1 MPIQAKAMTPAMTS
15 RPFNFSAGPATM
27 PAEVLAK
34 AADEMLDWPD
44 SSGKRCGMGVME
56 MSHSSK
62 EFLEITPKRMTLC
75 ASFSLFRRTLKFS
88 LCKAADWQKT
98 LSFL

>member
-1 MPIQAKAMTPAMTS
+1 MTPAMTS

-27 PAEVLAK
+27 PAEVLAQ

-56 MSHSSK
+56 MS
-62 EFLEITPKRMTLC
+62 
-75 ASFSLFRRTLKFS
+75 
-88 LCKAADWQKT
+88 
-98 LSFL
+98 